1 MLIQISKIFE
11 VALSHLRDNK
21 LHGSLA
27 TLGVIVGSATLI
39 ATLSVGEGV
48 KRQVLRDIE
57 ALGTNLVFVRGQGTF
72 LDPRMKHPERVHG
85 LTTDDIPIL
94 KQDCP
99 EIRNISAQLLDRVLA
114 GYKERSVATNLEG
127 TTPDSVAIR
136 NWKILQGRYL
146 WQRDL
151 DDDHKVC
158 VLGAKLARALFVSEN
173 PVGQTITLDNTPY
186 SVIGVLEP
194 KGNVFNID
202 YDDRVIIPLTT
213 AQQRS
218 STRDG
223 LDSLIIAATS
233 SDEIPMLSKEVAA
246 SLRRAHGTD
255 NFTVWSQDE
264 YLRQRE
270 KILYAFQILMGSLAI
285 ISLLV
290 GGIGIMNIMLA
301 AVHQR
306 IREIGIRK
314 AVGAK
319 QNDILGQFLA
329 ESVLISVLGGSL
341 GIGLG
346 FLLGFGVAKSL
357 ARYLP
362 LGEPWVSVF
371 SLRIV
376 VVAFLFAAAVG
387 ILFGLYPAVRASKLN
402 PSDALRYE

>member
-1 MLIQISKIFE
+1 MIFQISKIFG
-11 VALSHLRDNK
+11 VALSHFRDNK

-39 ATLSVGEGV
+39 ATLSIGEGV

-57 ALGTNLVFVRGQGTF
+57 ALGTNLVFVRGQFTL
-72 LDPRMKHPERVHG
+72 LDPHTKHVEKIRG

-94 KQDCP
+94 KEDCS
-99 EIRNISAQLLDRVLA
+99 EIRNISAQILDRITV
-114 GYKERSVATNLEG
+114 GYKAISVSTNLEG
-127 TTPDSVAIR
+127 TTPESAAIR

-151 DDDHKVC
+151 DEHHKVC
-158 VLGAKLARALFVSEN
+158 VLGAKLARILFGSEN
-173 PVGQTITLDNTPY
+173 PVGQTITLEDSPY
-186 SVIGVLEP
+186 SVVGVLEP

-223 LDSLIIAATS
+223 LDSLVIAGTS
-233 SDEIPMLSKEVAA
+233 SDIIPELSKEVVA
-246 SLRRAHGTD
+246 SLRRTHGTE

-264 YLRQRE
+264 YLHQRE

-329 ESVLISVLGGSL
+329 ESVLISVLGGTL

-346 FLLGFGVAKSL
+346 FLLGSGVAKTL
-357 ARYLP
+357 ALYLP
-362 LGEPWVSVF
+362 LSKPWVSVF
-371 SLRIV
+371 SLKIV
-376 VVAFLFAAAVG
+376 MVAFFFAAAVG
-387 ILFGLYPAVRASKLN
+387 IIFGLYPAIRASRLN